1 MADIGGFGKRC
12 LTIIGIF
19 LLSETRC
26 QYPVHHPVSFNR
38 RTAEWN
44 PHMQQRNP
52 QWHQFSSPRKRSPDS
67 MPLTYYNEPQRNHPF
82 TYNQSPFTPQVA
94 PGFQNFQSY
103 PGYEGRSPFDLVHA
117 ETNYNPNDGRLLS
130 ETAFTRISETLGAI
144 NTVGHYLVDM
154 VNENE
159 RNESDPNL
167 QQLPQALYTISKN
180 VLGRNVTDKI
190 APIVKKALP
199 KVLPDAPITKIAT
212 GDVSREDAKYCT
224 TPEGDAGI
232 CEDLSNCPQLLLN
245 LVNLRESLCFK
256 DLFVPGVCCPKDAI
270 VSSTPAIERPV
281 LTTTS
286 KPTYLV
292 PVTTQRPLQ
301 KPTKKPSAV
310 LTLTTKKPKP
320 VTYPTTPRP
329 TTRPTTRATTT
340 TTVITTPRPIPTST
354 FFTVPPPIIGN
365 YSNIVDVNECGQRE
379 DEGGRIVGGTESK
392 SGAWPWMAAIF
403 LHGSKRREFW
413 CGGTL
418 IGQRHVLTAAHC
430 TRDSKQRPFPARQF
444 SVRLGDVDLARDDEP
459 SRPVT
464 LRVSEVRAHEQFS
477 RVGFYNDIA
486 VLVLAENVQKSKY
499 VIPICLPTGDLARQQ
514 FDGAIA
520 TVVGWGT
527 TRYGGES
534 TKQLEAKLPVWRNED
549 CDRAYFQPITDTFLC
564 AGYARGGVDACQGDS
579 GGPLM
584 LLANGRWTQI
594 GVVSFGNKCGEPG
607 YPGVYTRV
615 THYNNWLNQNIV

>member
-1 MADIGGFGKRC
+1 M
-12 LTIIGIF
+12 
-19 LLSETRC
+19 LSTTR
-26 QYPVHHPVSFNR
+26 VVSFV
-38 RTAEWN
+38 RTAEQWPN
-44 PHMQQRNP
+44 PHLQQRNP
-52 QWHQFSSPRKRSPDS
+52 PWHQFSSPRKRSPEAL
-67 MPLTYYNEPQRNHPF
+67 PQQYYNGPYNQPYS
-82 TYNQSPFTPQVA
+82 YNQSPYSPQGLSQSPYTPQGGNQS
-94 PGFQNFQSY
+94 PYLPQDQNYQ
-103 PGYEGRSPFDLVHA
+103 PDYEQRASFNIFNA
-117 ETNYNPNDGRLLS
+117 EPNPNDGRLLS
-130 ETAFTRISETLGAI
+130 ESAFTKISETLGAI

-167 QQLPQALYTISKN
+167 QQLPQAIYTISKN
-180 VLGRNVTDKI
+180 VLGPNVTDKI

-199 KVLPDAPITKIAT
+199 RVLPDAPITKIAT
-212 GDVSREDAKYCT
+212 GDINRNDEAKYCT
-224 TPEGDAGI
+224 TPEGEEGI

-256 DLFVPGVCCPKDAI
+256 DLFVPGVCCPKNAI
-270 VSSTPAIERPV
+270 VPETPAVEKPV
-281 LTTTS
+281 VTTTS

-292 PVTTQRPLQ
+292 PVTTQ
-301 KPTKKPSAV
+301 KPKPPKKPSAV
-310 LTLTTKKPKP
+310 LTLTTIKPKP
-320 VTYPTTPRP
+320 IPTTQRP

-340 TTVITTPRPIPTST
+340 TARPTPTST
-354 FFTVPPPIIGN
+354 FFTVAPPILGN
-365 YSNIVDVNECGQRE
+365 YSLTVDMDDCGQRE

-392 SGAWPWMAAIF
+392 PGAWPWMAAIF

-418 IGQRHVLTAAHC
+418 VGKRHVLTAAHC

-464 LRVSEVRAHEQFS
+464 HRVAAVRAHEQFS

-486 VLVLAENVQKSKY
+486 ILVLADNVQKSKY
-499 VIPICLPTGDLARQQ
+499 VIPICLPSGADLSRQ
-514 FDGAIA
+514 FDGHLA

-527 TRYGGES
+527 TRYGGGES

-549 CDRAYFQPITDTFLC
+549 CDRAYFQPITATFLC

-584 LLANGRWTQI
+584 LQTNGRWTQI

-615 THYNNWLNQNIV
+615 THYNDWLHLNTV